1 MQQGREVF
9 FSRDRVENLPKF
21 DAQFLA
27 PSLSSC
33 LVKPQALSI
42 VVAGEPGTLGTWAIE
57 VIQALGVIIERMRED
72 VVDRTLQLFHRLVPM
87 LVDCLGQLLR
97 HSQLGWWREH
107 VPDLQGLLDV
117 NEPPFDRLVEV
128 IWIVKILRIWKRFFG
143 DFFGDL
149 CRRARVQ
156 VEAEGLNKDPSDL
169 TADAGDNLCA
179 HGRLH

>member
-72 VVDRTLQLFHRLVPM
+72 VVDRTLELFHRLVPV
-87 LVDCLGQLLR
+87 LVDSLGQLLSQ
-97 HSQLGWWREH
+97 SQLGLRGKH
-107 VPDLQGLLDV
+107 IPHLQSLFEL
-117 NEPPFDRLVEV
+117 NEPPFCRLVEV
-128 IWIVKILRIWKRFFG
+128 IWIVEILRIRKRFFG
-143 DFFGDL
+143 AFLGDL
-149 CRRARVQ
+149 GR
-156 VEAEGLNKDPSDL
+156 NPS
-169 TADAGDNLCA
+169 A
-179 HGRLH
+179 H